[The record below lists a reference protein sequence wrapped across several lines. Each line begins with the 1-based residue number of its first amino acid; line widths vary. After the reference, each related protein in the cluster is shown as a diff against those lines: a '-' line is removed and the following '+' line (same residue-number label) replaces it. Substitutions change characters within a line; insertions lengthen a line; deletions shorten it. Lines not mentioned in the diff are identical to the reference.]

1 MLAEILEVLGDAL
14 VAVGDARRGPRHV
27 HSRIRL
33 TNGEIKGL
41 SSREDVVGEV
51 AIDHRTIAINDVAL
65 TGVAIAPQP
74 LRMTY
79 LDDIQ
84 QRAQVVR
91 IEFDGGAAEW
101 TIPESTNLR
110 KLQKRIGASF

>member
-1 MLAEILEVLGDAL
+1 MLADILEALGGTL
-14 VAVGDARRGPRHV
+14 VAVGEARRGPRYV
-27 HSRIRL
+27 HGRIRL
-33 TNGEIKGL
+33 TRGEIEGL
-41 SSREDVVGEV
+41 SLREDVGGEAMV
-51 AIDHRTIAINDVAL
+51 DHRTIVIDDVTL

-74 LRMTY
+74 LRISY

>member
-14 VAVGDARRGPRHV
+14 VAVGDAWRGPRYV

-33 TNGEIKGL
+33 TQGEIAGL
-41 SSREDVVGEV
+41 SQREDVGGEA
-51 AIDHRTIAINDVAL
+51 AIDHRTIAMNDVTL
-65 TGVAIAPQP
+65 TGVAIAPRP
-74 LRMTY
+74 LRVSY